1 MSALKVGFNAFL
13 LHQYWKRHQTYSLF
27 SWLLL
32 LKMPDGKFLNW
43 LLFNRLSNCMIYD
56 DSTKENQ
63 NARQKVVT
71 SFLMFWHKGLK
82 YTRFYYKIFHRWS
95 CQNGT
100 KKSLLNN
107 ASFMFIVCY
116 IYAIS
121 FKHLFHLYLRLWKQK
136 ISTKLFLIQYTL
148 LSLRAVLSTSR
159 QKKVFFYCLPMKRV
173 YKAFF
178 KNSIVVLQ
186 FSIFALP

>member
-1 MSALKVGFNAFL
+1 MGGRSKGEIPSLNDSFNKFPHKSFFNNLFRERIFLKKNMWYYPRIPTSALKVGFNAFL

-43 LLFNRLSNCMIYD
+43 LLFNRVSNCMIYD
-56 DSTKENQ
+56 DSTKENK

-95 CQNGT
+95 CQNRT
-100 KKSLLNN
+100 KKSL
-107 ASFMFIVCY
+107 C
-116 IYAIS
+116 
-121 FKHLFHLYLRLWKQK
+121 
-136 ISTKLFLIQYTL
+136 
-148 LSLRAVLSTSR
+148 
-159 QKKVFFYCLPMKRV
+159 
-173 YKAFF
+173 
-178 KNSIVVLQ
+178 
-186 FSIFALP
+186 

>member
-1 MSALKVGFNAFL
+1 MWYYPRIQTSALKVGFNAFL

-43 LLFNRLSNCMIYD
+43 LLFNRLSNYMVYD
-56 DSTKENQ
+56 DRIKENK

-71 SFLMFWHKGLK
+71 SFLMFWPKGLK

-136 ISTKLFLIQYTL
+136 ISTKLFLIQYTF
-148 LSLRAVLSTSR
+148 SSVDCPSR
-159 QKKVFFYCLPMKRV
+159 
-173 YKAFF
+173 
-178 KNSIVVLQ
+178 
-186 FSIFALP
+186 